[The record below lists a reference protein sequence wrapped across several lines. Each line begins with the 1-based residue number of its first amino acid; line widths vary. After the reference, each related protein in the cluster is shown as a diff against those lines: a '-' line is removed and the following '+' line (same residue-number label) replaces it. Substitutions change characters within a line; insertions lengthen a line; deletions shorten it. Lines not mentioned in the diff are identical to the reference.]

1 MAKREKHLPN
11 ISVRTLA
18 NGYSLEFKGMAQQG
32 GYIYFTPDKL
42 LEGFM
47 LHIGMNMTEQL
58 NPQTMKDFIKAATSC
73 KDTKAMMKEIEK
85 VRDEIA
91 KMNAKYHAL
100 VVRMINERRRLV
112 FLVDDIKSAHG
123 YTSVSEIKKI
133 LGGAL
138 KGNATLKLLTL
149 KDFGYKSTDII
160 EDTEEEDDDD

>member
-1 MAKREKHLPN
+1 M
-11 ISVRTLA
+11 
-18 NGYSLEFKGMAQQG
+18 
-32 GYIYFTPDKL
+32 
-42 LEGFM
+42 
-47 LHIGMNMTEQL
+47 
-58 NPQTMKDFIKAATSC
+58 
-73 KDTKAMMKEIEK
+73 
-85 VRDEIA
+85 RDEIA

-112 FLVDDIKSAHG
+112 FLVNDIKSAHG

-160 EDTEEEDDDD
+160 DEEIAEEFNDDYDDEGVKIYKSKK

>member
-18 NGYSLEFKGMAQQG
+18 NGYSLEFEGMAQQG
-32 GYIYFTPDKL
+32 GYMYFTTDKL

-47 LHIGMNMTEQL
+47 LHIGMKMNDQL

>member
-18 NGYSLEFKGMAQQG
+18 NGYSLEFEGMGQQG
-32 GYIYFTPDKL
+32 GFMYFTPDAL

-47 LHIGMNMTEQL
+47 LHIGMKMNDQL

-160 EDTEEEDDDD
+160 DEIEGEDDDD

>member
-18 NGYSLEFKGMAQQG
+18 NGYSLEFEGMAQQG
-32 GYIYFTPDKL
+32 GYMYFTPDKL

-73 KDTKAMMKEIEK
+73 KDTKAMMKEIDK
-85 VRDEIA
+85 VKDEIA
-91 KMNAKYHAL
+91 RMNAKYHAL

-160 EDTEEEDDDD
+160 DEIEGENEDD